1 MLVTSLCI
9 QTSFG
14 EGFPFGIKKVTTL
27 KRMNNAKNSRYRVP
41 KKSVAFSAGTKKNP
55 RPIFIT
61 SATMFNTVFKIV
73 LFLHNKKY
81 RKLK

>member
-41 KKSVAFSAGTKKNP
+41 KKSVAFNAGTKKIQDQYSSQVP
-55 RPIFIT
+55 LCLIQ
-61 SATMFNTVFKIV
+61 S
-73 LFLHNKKY
+73 
-81 RKLK
+81 LKSFCSYIIRNIEN